1 VSEPT
6 QTWRQRQ
13 GHVLVKLREGR
24 GLKRADV
31 VRLSGL
37 TYWQIEGVETG
48 KRELPAVWIPP
59 LAEAIGIS
67 SDVVVDALGLVTGGP
82 TPEETAELRAT
93 LEAAELP
100 EDRIRE
106 LLSETRRLSQQPV
119 RLAAIRAAISL
130 WREVHPE

>member
-1 VSEPT
+1 MAEAS

-13 GHVLVKLREGR
+13 GCVLVKLREGR

-67 SDVVVDALGLVTGGP
+67 PDVVVDALGLVTGGP
-82 TPEETAELRAT
+82 TCEETAELRAV
-93 LEAAELP
+93 LESAQMP
-100 EDRIRE
+100 EERIKE
-106 LLSETRRLSQQPV
+106 LLSETRRITQQPV
-119 RLAAIRAAISL
+119 RLAAINAAISL
-130 WREVHPE
+130 WREAQTK